1 MASCVPLRYR
11 IVALLFFMNLVNY
24 VDRIC
29 LSVAAPVMIAALGWD
44 KATFGFAFS
53 TTLVGYALSQ
63 IALGFVVDRVSVR
76 RLLAFL
82 CLAWSAMTALTPPAT
97 ASWALFL
104 AVRFGLGVFEAG
116 GTPSTSAMQARWLPA
131 REYARGQAVALSG
144 TQVGQLLAFP
154 LVTWILTHYS
164 WHAVFYVLAAFGV
177 VWVAAWLAWSSDWP
191 ESHASISASELDVI
205 SRERLAKTPEAQL
218 PWRAIGASP
227 TAISLI
233 LATLLWGY
241 ASWLFL
247 AWFPTYLVQARG
259 ISIGHMSWIGMLPT
273 ATGIIAILSGAALC
287 DLLLARGFSAG
298 VARKTVAA
306 TGVALGGLFL
316 IAAIRAE
323 TTTGA
328 VASLCV
334 YQLLNGLGLAGFF
347 SLPPVL
353 MPRAP
358 GFMAAVVSASFSV
371 GGIFGPWLAG
381 WLVETTGLWTVPFF
395 SASACNLGAAA
406 LLWFGVKPSA
416 IVAPSEEEEAASD
429 VRPKAADAAQRP
441 S

>member
-1 MASCVPLRYR
+1 MPVRYR
-11 IVALLFFMNLVNY
+11 IVALLFGMNLINY

-44 KATFGFAFS
+44 KATFGFVFS

-63 IALGFVVDRVSVR
+63 IALGFIVDRVSVR
-76 RLLAFL
+76 RLLALL
-82 CLAWSAMTALTPPAT
+82 CIAWSLMTALTPPAT
-97 ASWALFL
+97 AVWLLFL

-116 GTPSTSAMQARWLPA
+116 GTPSTSAIHARWLPA
-131 REYARGQAVALSG
+131 QEYARGQAVALSG

-154 LVTWILTHYS
+154 LVTWILTYWS
-164 WHAVFYVLAAFGV
+164 WPTVFYVLAALGF

-191 ESHASISASELDVI
+191 EQHGAIPPAELDLI
-205 SRERLAKTPEAQL
+205 RAQRLAQAPEAQA
-218 PWRAIGASP
+218 PWRDILASS
-227 TAISLI
+227 TARCLI
-233 LATLLWGY
+233 IATLLWGY

-273 ATGIIAILSGAALC
+273 ATGIVAILSGAAIS
-287 DLLLARGFSAG
+287 DHLLARGFSPG
-298 VARKTVAA
+298 LARKIVAA
-306 TGVALGGLFL
+306 TGVALGGVFL
-316 IAAIRAE
+316 TVAVQAQSTA
-323 TTTGA
+323 GA

-353 MPRAP
+353 LPRAP
-358 GFMAAVVSASFSV
+358 GFMAAVISGAFSI
-371 GGIFGPWLAG
+371 GGIFGPWVAG
-381 WLVETTGLWTVPFF
+381 WLVEMTGLWSVPFF
-395 SASACNLGAAA
+395 TASVCNLAAA
-406 LLWFGVKPSA
+406 TLLTLGVSPQA
-416 IVAPSEEEEAASD
+416 IGDRASPQNS
-429 VRPKAADAAQRP
+429 RR